1 VRELMNASDLALH
14 TIQDELRKLR
24 AVGLLTSWSNGYHR
38 FYRANRDHAMHSLLV
53 RIVQVSE
60 TLPCTTH
67 SALRRPRSAH
77 TRQKRNSTQIA
88 VDAGRSATE
97 LEFVLASGPDST
109 ALSRLVS
116 RRKPCL
122 RLPQVRTRGETTDSD
137 LRASP
142 ETPISFTLMVHH
154 IVLYKLKP
162 EVTPARVEA
171 MMMNTRMQLL
181 KIPEV
186 LSIKCGKRID
196 PELPWPFFIAIDF
209 ESMDK
214 YAIFREDPI
223 FVKFIEEV
231 IKPNTEDS
239 LDLDFEMDPGKDVR
253 FS

>member
-1 VRELMNASDLALH
+1 MLTSSCNQAPRQFRYFSCNGHSKRCLIPRRLHLH
-14 TIQDELRKLR
+14 T
-24 AVGLLTSWSNGYHR
+24 TW
-38 FYRANRDHAMHSLLV
+38 
-53 RIVQVSE
+53 
-60 TLPCTTH
+60 
-67 SALRRPRSAH
+67 
-77 TRQKRNSTQIA
+77 
-88 VDAGRSATE
+88 
-97 LEFVLASGPDST
+97 
-109 ALSRLVS
+109 
-116 RRKPCL
+116 
-122 RLPQVRTRGETTDSD
+122 
-137 LRASP
+137 

-154 IVLYKLKP
+154 IVLYKLKH

-196 PELPWPFFIAIDF
+196 PKIEWPFFIAIDF

-223 FVKFIEEV
+223 FVKFVEEV

-239 LDLDFEMDPGKDVR
+239 LVLDFEMDPGKDIR

>member
-1 VRELMNASDLALH
+1 MSLAHASRCSFNSMA
-14 TIQDELRKLR
+14 
-24 AVGLLTSWSNGYHR
+24 A
-38 FYRANRDHAMHSLLV
+38 
-53 RIVQVSE
+53 
-60 TLPCTTH
+60 
-67 SALRRPRSAH
+67 ALRLMLI
-77 TRQKRNSTQIA
+77 QM
-88 VDAGRSATE
+88 
-97 LEFVLASGPDST
+97 SGHS
-109 ALSRLVS
+109 
-116 RRKPCL
+116 C
-122 RLPQVRTRGETTDSD
+122 GDSD
-137 LRASP
+137 LRAAS

-154 IVLYKLKP
+154 VVLYKLKP

-214 YAIFREDPI
+214 YAIFREDSI
-223 FVKFIEEV
+223 FVKFNEEV

-239 LDLDFEMDPGKDVR
+239 LVLDFEMDPGKDVR